1 MKMIK
6 QPRYDRPKSTVMK
19 KSPMVMGLAAPSVNS
34 KKQSNL
40 ISLEI
45 LDDDFDES
53 TGVG

>member
-1 MKMIK
+1 MIK

-34 KKQSNL
+34 KNHL

-45 LDDDFDES
+45 LDDDFEES